1 VNNKAY
7 LPLKMYGS
15 EISYFTGKLENYLK
29 YKEIPYERVA
39 ASARQ
44 GAKLKKNAGVV
55 QVPTLNLADGR
66 WMSDST
72 PIIEWFENEFPES
85 PIIPQ
90 DPEQA
95 FFCRLIEDYSDEWL
109 WRPAMHYRWHYQQ
122 DAFLLGRKI
131 AGELLFDVPLPQVVM
146 AFLFRRRQRA
156 GFTVGDGIH
165 KGNIKGVEDIFLNVL
180 KHLQAI
186 FEKRPYLLGDKP
198 SLADIAFSG
207 PFFKHF
213 GVDPTASLIIRETA
227 PAVYEWIARLWNAK
241 HSQLKDKKWLTGIP
255 EDWSPLLDDMGA
267 AYVPY
272 LCANADAYQEGN
284 KRFNATIDGVEYRK
298 ARTSHYRVGCL
309 ERLQT
314 LFNELPEDIKPKVEA
329 RLQKHQIW
337 QSLWQHK
344 EFNHQLDKRPF
355 GKGTNMF
362 GMR

>member
-1 VNNKAY
+1 V
-7 LPLKMYGS
+7 L
-15 EISYFTGKLENYLK
+15 F
-29 YKEIPYERVA
+29 R
-39 ASARQ
+39 
-44 GAKLKKNAGVV
+44 
-55 QVPTLNLADGR
+55 
-66 WMSDST
+66 ST
-72 PIIEWFENEFPES
+72 PIIEWFETEFPES

-95 FFCRLIEDYSDEWL
+95 FFCQLLEDYSDEWL

-131 AGELLFDVPLPQVVM
+131 AGELLFDIPLPQVVM
-146 AFLFRRRQRA
+146 AFLFRRRQRV

-165 KGNIKGVEDIFLNVL
+165 KGNIEGVEAIFLNVL
-180 KHLQAI
+180 QQLQAI

-241 HSQLKDKKWLTGIP
+241 HSQFKDKDWLTGIP
-255 EDWSPLLDDMGA
+255 EDWGPLLDDMGI

-272 LCANADAYQEGN
+272 LCANAEAFNERK

-298 ARTSHYRVGCL
+298 ARTSRYRVGCL
-309 ERLQT
+309 ERLQK
-314 LFNELPEDIKPKVEA
+314 LFNELPEDIKPGVKA
-329 RLQKHQIW
+329 RLQKHKIW
-337 QSLWQHK
+337 QPLWQHK
-344 EFNHQLDKRPF
+344 EFNHQLDKGPF
-355 GKGTNMF
+355 GCGTNMF